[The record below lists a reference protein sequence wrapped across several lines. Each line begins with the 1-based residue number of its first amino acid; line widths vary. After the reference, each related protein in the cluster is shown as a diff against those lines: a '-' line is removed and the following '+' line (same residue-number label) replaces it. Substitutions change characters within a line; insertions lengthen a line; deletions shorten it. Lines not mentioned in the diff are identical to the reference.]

1 MRKITIILIIVA
13 LMPVLCLAQVM
24 TSNSKGKIN
33 YEEKGDTLYLIVTD
47 SALIKRHVSFIYEH
61 KVPMKKKEET
71 YKQEATTPS
80 PTAESSAAIDQTAAT
95 TPETNLDNDST
106 ATQREV
112 INTIYHRMDASDDLE
127 ENHPA
132 ADIYANLW
140 QSGDVNP
147 YRIPLDSIP
156 DSTVIDLTGYTI
168 PVPLPGNVTS
178 KFGPRRYRYHYGTDL
193 KVQMGDTIVA
203 AWDGQ
208 VRYTKYNP
216 GGYGYYI
223 VIRHPNGL
231 ETVYGHLSRILVVP
245 NQHVKSGETIA
256 LGGSTGRSTGPHLH
270 FETRYL
276 GNPINSESLFD
287 YTLRTTRSDTYLIT
301 KRKNAMQQQSVQDLG
316 AVKYYTIR
324 KGDTLGAIAK
334 RNGTSVSRL
343 CKLNGIRENSILQI
357 GKRIRVR

>member
-1 MRKITIILIIVA
+1 MKRHIITLILAALTPLLIVAQNKDRQGKIT
-13 LMPVLCLAQVM
+13 
-24 TSNSKGKIN
+24 
-33 YEEKGDTLYLIVTD
+33 YEAKGDTLYLIVSD
-47 SALIKRHVSFIYEH
+47 STLIKRHVSFIYEH
-61 KVPMKKKEET
+61 RVPVKKST
-71 YKQEATTPS
+71 ASEAVQADNTEQAVTSEPVNQ
-80 PTAESSAAIDQTAAT
+80 PVVAEA
-95 TPETNLDNDST
+95 DST
-106 ATQREV
+106 ATEREV
-112 INTIYHRMDASDDLE
+112 INTIYHRMDPSDDLE

-156 DSTVIDLTGYTI
+156 DSTVIDLSGYTI
-168 PVPLPGNVTS
+168 PVPLPGYVTS

-193 KVQMGDTIVA
+193 KVQIGDTIVA

-245 NQHVKSGETIA
+245 NQFVKSGETIA

-270 FETRYL
+270 FETRFL
-276 GNPINSESLFD
+276 GNPINSEAIFD
-287 YTLRTTRSDTYLIT
+287 YALRQARTDTYLVT
-301 KRKNAMQQQSVQDLG
+301 KRNSAMHQRSIQDLG
-316 AVKYYTIR
+316 AAKYYTIK
-324 KGDTLGAIAK
+324 KGDTLGAIAR
-334 RNGTSVSRL
+334 RNGTSVAKL
-343 CKLNGIRENSILQI
+343 CKLNGMRENTVLQI
-357 GKRIRVR
+357 GRRIRVR